1 MICTLP
7 QTKISLVYMR
17 DEIIKE
23 LYMLDNVKSWLKE
36 IAEVGLL
43 IIAVAVVLELIFG
56 SAVPFI
62 GIGILDNI
70 TALTAQLGSEG
81 LVGIITIGL
90 VVWLYMRR

>member
-1 MICTLP
+1 
-7 QTKISLVYMR
+7 
-17 DEIIKE
+17 
-23 LYMLDNVKSWLKE
+23 MLDNVKGWLKE

-43 IIAVAVVLELIFG
+43 VIAVAIVLEIIFG

-62 GIGILDNI
+62 GIGILDNVV
-70 TALTAQLGSEG
+70 ALTAQLGSEG